1 MRSSLERMRKV
12 VIVGLAVI
20 TAASAPM
27 VRVMADGLA
36 PCDRNITGF
45 AHEIDRFINDP
56 HLGQLVVSVTALPA
70 IDAEWGLQIIR
81 TRDGFLLRSVQ
92 FTQSV
97 WHNAY
102 REVRPG
108 YFARDPS
115 VVPPDPVVHEVALS
129 PDLAGALQSVVAE
142 EVAHVD
148 HSNARMGL
156 DGEGFLFYAH
166 GDCGFTWSPERG
178 TRPERLVD
186 IFENLK
192 IQASLP
198 SRWLQLFWEKRVLV
212 KFIGFTGSAPMPLS
226 QYLIVSVLGIGIIGF
241 GALPLLIAAVVM
253 LVPKRLAR
261 KRRFVAASSALSYGF
276 TCFVAL
282 ILLPFF
288 LIGFQVSAQLSL
300 DGYSIL
306 ASALAFLTR
315 YALIALFAAW
325 VVFSVAVPIYV
336 RRVVWPM
343 LSMT

>member
-1 MRSSLERMRKV
+1 MASCCVRCSSDNRCGTTLS
-12 VIVGLAVI
+12 GGP
-20 TAASAPM
+20 T
-27 VRVMADGLA
+27 
-36 PCDRNITGF
+36 
-45 AHEIDRFINDP
+45 
-56 HLGQLVVSVTALPA
+56 
-70 IDAEWGLQIIR
+70 
-81 TRDGFLLRSVQ
+81 
-92 FTQSV
+92 
-97 WHNAY
+97 
-102 REVRPG
+102 G

-226 QYLIVSVLGIGIIGF
+226 QYLIVIVLGIGIIGF

-306 ASALAFLTR
+306 ASVLAFLTR